1 MRIYE
6 FAKKFGIPT
15 KKLLTELQSGGFS
28 VASHMSILDEKALAF
43 LENLYS
49 PKTIPTNKES
59 KAVQKEPVKTE
70 KLKEKK
76 APVSTATQASVSTS
90 SLKSIKVEAPS
101 KKVEKAPDKLETPSK
116 AVMQPKIEK
125 PRSIVI
131 QPMGVI
137 EMAQVAGVP
146 VNELIV
152 TLLRWGILSAKNQVL
167 NEELVLRLA
176 KHYQLE
182 IVQPVKEEEKEKTEP
197 VFEVSA
203 ERLQERLPIVAVLGH
218 VDHGKT
224 TLLDF
229 IRKTRVAAREKGGIT
244 QHLGAYEAVT
254 PRGSIIFLD
263 TPGHEAFSKIRQR
276 GIKVADIVILVVAA
290 DDGVMPQTLEAL
302 RQAKSMNVPIIVA
315 INKVDKVEPQR
326 LEVIKRQLAQHDLI
340 VEDWGG
346 DIICVPI
353 SAKLGQ
359 GIDHLLEMI
368 LLQAQM
374 MELRADV
381 SGMARGYI
389 LESSL
394 EKGRG
399 PVATLIAQHGTI
411 KVGDYIVSGSASGRV
426 SSLVDSH
433 GKRLLKAG
441 PALPIQVS
449 GFEILPEVGDFFE
462 VVPKSELRKAALA
475 LQEKKSAASG
485 ATRLFTE
492 GAINLVVKVDNDSTK
507 EALGEAIDK
516 LTKKTTEA
524 GFNVL
529 LIGVGNINE
538 SDIEFAYNTGA
549 SIVGLHVKSEAN
561 ATALAQ
567 QRRVSVTLYDIIY
580 KLLEDL
586 ERRVEKTKKVE
597 MVSTKVGEATV
608 IKVFE
613 IKNIGVIAGAQ
624 VRDGR
629 FVRDSKIV
637 IYRRNKK
644 IGEGKLTSLQREKK
658 AVKEVHVGFE
668 FGLSVEDFTDWA
680 VDDRIEC
687 FVETPRK

>member
-15 KKLLTELQSGGFS
+15 KKLLTELQSNGFS
-28 VASHMSILDEKALAF
+28 VASHMSLLNEKAMAF
-43 LENLYS
+43 LENLFI
-49 PKTIPTNKES
+49 PKTIPNDKES
-59 KAVQKEPVKTE
+59 KKVQKEPVPVQKIQE
-70 KLKEKK
+70 KPQR
-76 APVSTATQASVSTS
+76 APAPAAPN
-90 SLKSIKVEAPS
+90 APS
-101 KKVEKAPDKLETPSK
+101 IATKQPEKV
-116 AVMQPKIEK
+116 
-125 PRSIVI
+125 RSIVI
-131 QPMGVI
+131 QPTGMS
-137 EMAQVAGVP
+137 EMAQKAGVP

-167 NEELVLRLA
+167 NEDVVMRLA

-182 IVQPVKEEEKEKTEP
+182 IVQPVKEEKEKQAER

-203 ERLQERLPIVAVLGH
+203 EKLQERLPIVAVLGH

-229 IRKTRVAAREKGGIT
+229 IRKTRVASREKGGIT

-254 PRGSIIFLD
+254 PRGNIIFLD

-326 LEVIKRQLAQHDLI
+326 LEVVKRQLAQHDLV

-353 SAKLGQ
+353 SAKFGQ

-374 MELRADV
+374 MELRADT

-399 PVATLIAQHGTI
+399 PVATLICQHGTI
-411 KVGDYIVSGSASGRV
+411 KVGDYIVSGSTSGRI
-426 SSLVDSH
+426 SALVDSH

-449 GFEILPEVGDFFE
+449 GFESLPEVGDFFE
-462 VVPKSELRKAALA
+462 VVSKAELRKAVM
-475 LQEKKSAASG
+475 ASQG
-485 ATRLFTE
+485 HKTSVDTRLFTE

-507 EALGEAIDK
+507 EALGESIDK
-516 LTKKTTEA
+516 LTKKTSEA

-529 LIGVGNINE
+529 HIGVGNISE

-549 SIVGLHVKSEAN
+549 SIIGLHVKFETN
-561 ATALAQ
+561 AATLAQ
-567 QRRVSVTLYDIIY
+567 QRGVSVHLFDIIY

-586 ERRVEKTKKVE
+586 EKRIEKTKKVE
-597 MVSTKVGEATV
+597 LVSTKVGEATV

-629 FVRDSKIV
+629 FVRDGKVV
-637 IYRRNKK
+637 IFRRNNK

-668 FGLSVEDFTDWA
+668 FGLSVEGFTDWA
-680 VDDRIEC
+680 IDDRIEC
-687 FVETPRK
+687 FVEAPKKN

>member
-15 KKLLTELQSGGFS
+15 KKLLTELQNGGFS
-28 VASHMSILDEKALAF
+28 VVSHMSVLDDKAMAF

-49 PKTIPTNKES
+49 PKTIQNIKES
-59 KAVQKEPVKTE
+59 KAVQKEPIIAE
-70 KLKEKK
+70 KIQEKK
-76 APVSTATQASVSTS
+76 APISTATRTPVSTPS
-90 SLKSIKVEAPS
+90 ITHKQPAPTTHKQAEKVKSIV
-101 KKVEKAPDKLETPSK
+101 V
-116 AVMQPKIEK
+116 QPT
-125 PRSIVI
+125 
-131 QPMGVI
+131 GVI
-137 EMAQVAGVP
+137 EMAQIAGVP

-167 NEELVLRLA
+167 NEEIVLRLA

-182 IVQPVKEEEKEKTEP
+182 IVQPVKEEEAAER

-203 ERLQERLPIVAVLGH
+203 EKLQERLPIVAVLGH

-229 IRKTRVAAREKGGIT
+229 IRKTRVASREKGGIT

-254 PRGSIIFLD
+254 PRGNIIFLD

-315 INKVDKVEPQR
+315 MNKIDKVEPQR
-326 LEVIKRQLAQHDLI
+326 LEVIKRQLAQYDL
-340 VEDWGG
+340 VAEDWGG
-346 DIICVPI
+346 DVICVPI

-399 PVATLIAQHGTI
+399 PVATLICQHGTI
-411 KVGDYIVSGSASGRV
+411 KVGDYILSGSASGRIN
-426 SSLVDSH
+426 SLVDSH
-433 GKRLLKAG
+433 GRRLLKAG

-462 VVPKSELRKAALA
+462 VVPKAELRKAALA
-475 LQEKKSAASG
+475 LQEKKSSMG
-485 ATRLFTE
+485 GTRLFTE

-507 EALGEAIDK
+507 EALGEAIEK

-529 LIGVGNINE
+529 HIGVGNINE
-538 SDIEFAYNTGA
+538 SDIEFAFNTGA
-549 SIVGLHVKSEAN
+549 SIVGLHVKSETN
-561 ATALAQ
+561 AITLAQ
-567 QRRVSVTLYDIIY
+567 QRRVSVILYDIIY

-586 ERRVEKTKKVE
+586 EKRVEKTKKVE
-597 MVSTKVGEATV
+597 LVSTKVGEATV

-613 IKNIGVIAGAQ
+613 IKNIGIIAGAQ

-637 IYRRNKK
+637 IYRRNNK

-668 FGLSVEDFTDWA
+668 FGLSVEGFTEWA
-680 VDDRIEC
+680 IDDRIEC
-687 FVETPRK
+687 YVEAPKKK

>member
-15 KKLLTELQSGGFS
+15 KKLLTELQNSGFS
-28 VASHMSILDEKALAF
+28 VASHMSVLDEKAMTF

-49 PKTIPTNKES
+49 PKTIPTIKES
-59 KAVQKEPVKTE
+59 KAVQKEPIIQEKTR
-70 KLKEKK
+70 EKK
-76 APVSTATQASVSTS
+76 APVRTATQTPMPTPST
-90 SLKSIKVEAPS
+90 KPNKVETHN
-101 KKVEKAPDKLETPSK
+101 KVESSSK
-116 AVMQPKIEK
+116 AETLNKATAQSKIEK
-125 PRSIVI
+125 PKSIVI
-131 QPMGVI
+131 QSMGVI
-137 EMAQVAGVP
+137 EMAQAAGVP

-167 NEELVLRLA
+167 NEEIVLRLA

-182 IVQPVKEEEKEKTEP
+182 IVQPVKEEETETER
-197 VFEVSA
+197 VFEVSP
-203 ERLQERLPIVAVLGH
+203 EKLQERLPIVAVLGH

-254 PRGSIIFLD
+254 PRGNIIFLD

-326 LEVIKRQLAQHDLI
+326 LEVIKRQLAQHDLV

-399 PVATLIAQHGTI
+399 PVATLICQHGTI
-411 KVGDYIVSGSASGRV
+411 KVGDYILSGSASGRI

-462 VVPKSELRKAALA
+462 VVPKTELRKAAVA
-475 LQEKKSAASG
+475 LQEKKSSLSS

-549 SIVGLHVKSEAN
+549 SIVGLHVKAETN
-561 ATALAQ
+561 ALTLAQ
-567 QRRVSVTLYDIIY
+567 QRRVSVTIYDIIY

-586 ERRVEKTKKVE
+586 EKRVEKTKKVE
-597 MVSTKVGEATV
+597 LVATKVGEATV

-629 FVRDSKIV
+629 FVRDAKIV

-680 VDDRIEC
+680 IDDRIEC
-687 FVETPRK
+687 FVEAPKK

>member
-15 KKLLTELQSGGFS
+15 KKLLTELQNGGFS
-28 VASHMSILDEKALAF
+28 VASHMSVLDEKAMTF
-43 LENLYS
+43 LENLFS
-49 PKTIPTNKES
+49 PKSVSNIKES
-59 KAVQKEPVKTE
+59 KEVQKEPIISQKIQEKKTAPSSPAPRALVPAQPAAPKQAVKT
-70 KLKEKK
+70 K
-76 APVSTATQASVSTS
+76 
-90 SLKSIKVEAPS
+90 
-101 KKVEKAPDKLETPSK
+101 
-116 AVMQPKIEK
+116 
-125 PRSIVI
+125 SIVI
-131 QPMGVI
+131 QPTGVI
-137 EMAQVAGVP
+137 EMAEKAGVP

-167 NEELVLRLA
+167 NEELVARLA

-182 IVQPVKEEEKEKTEP
+182 VIQPVKEEEQEER
-197 VFEVSA
+197 VFEVHT

-229 IRKTRVAAREKGGIT
+229 IRKTRVASREKGGIT

-254 PRGSIIFLD
+254 PRGNIIFLD

-302 RQAKSMNVPIIVA
+302 RQAKSMNVPIIVG

-326 LEVIKRQLAQHDLI
+326 LEVIKRQLAQYDL
-340 VEDWGG
+340 VAEDWGG
-346 DIICVPI
+346 EVICVPI
-353 SAKLGQ
+353 SAKFGQ

-374 MELRADV
+374 MELRANT

-399 PVATLIAQHGTI
+399 PVATLICQHGTI
-411 KVGDYIVSGSASGRV
+411 KVGDYILSGAASGRIN
-426 SSLVDSH
+426 SLVDSH
-433 GKRLLKAG
+433 GKRLLNAG
-441 PALPIQVS
+441 PVLPIQVS
-449 GFEILPEVGDFFE
+449 GFETLPEVGDFFE
-462 VVPKSELRKAALA
+462 VVPKSEFRKAAA
-475 LQEKKSAASG
+475 AFQEQKSSLG
-485 ATRLFTE
+485 TRLFTE

-507 EALGEAIDK
+507 EALGEAIEK

-529 LIGVGNINE
+529 HIGVGNISE

-549 SIVGLHVKSEAN
+549 SIVGLHVKSETN
-561 ATALAQ
+561 AITLSQ
-567 QRRVSVTLYDIIY
+567 QRGVSVRLYDIIY

-586 ERRVEKTKKVE
+586 EVRVEKTKKVE
-597 MVSTKVGEATV
+597 LVSAKVGEATV

-629 FVRDSKIV
+629 FVKDSKVV
-637 IYRRNKK
+637 IYRRNNKV
-644 IGEGKLTSLQREKK
+644 GEGKITSLQREKK

-668 FGLSVEDFTDWA
+668 FGLGIEGFTDWA
-680 VDDRIEC
+680 IDDRVEC
-687 FVETPRK
+687 YVEAPKKK

>member
-15 KKLLTELQSGGFS
+15 KKLLTELQNSGFS
-28 VASHMSILDEKALAF
+28 VASHMSILDEKAMAF

-49 PKTIPTNKES
+49 PKTIPTIKES
-59 KAVQKEPVKTE
+59 KAVQKEPIIQEKTR
-70 KLKEKK
+70 EKK
-76 APVSTATQASVSTS
+76 APVRTATQTPMPTPST
-90 SLKSIKVEAPS
+90 KP
-101 KKVEKAPDKLETPSK
+101 KKVETHNKVESFSKAETPNK
-116 AVMQPKIEK
+116 AAAQSKIEK

-131 QPMGVI
+131 QSMGVI
-137 EMAQVAGVP
+137 EMAQAAGVP

-167 NEELVLRLA
+167 NEEIVLRLA

-182 IVQPVKEEEKEKTEP
+182 IVQPVKEEEAETER

-203 ERLQERLPIVAVLGH
+203 EKLQERLPIVAVLGH

-254 PRGSIIFLD
+254 PRGNIIFLD

-326 LEVIKRQLAQHDLI
+326 LEVIKRQLAQHDLV

-399 PVATLIAQHGTI
+399 PVATLICQHGTI
-411 KVGDYIVSGSASGRV
+411 KVGDYILSGSASGRI

-462 VVPKSELRKAALA
+462 VVPKTELRKAAIA
-475 LQEKKSAASG
+475 LQEKKSSLSS

-549 SIVGLHVKSEAN
+549 SIVGLHVKAETN
-561 ATALAQ
+561 ALTLAQ
-567 QRRVSVTLYDIIY
+567 QRRVSVTIYDIIY

-586 ERRVEKTKKVE
+586 EKRVEKTKKVE
-597 MVSTKVGEATV
+597 LVATKVGEATV

-629 FVRDSKIV
+629 FVRDAKIV

-680 VDDRIEC
+680 IDDRIEC
-687 FVETPRK
+687 FVEAPKK

>member
-15 KKLLTELQSGGFS
+15 KDLITELQSKGFS
-28 VASHMSILDEKALAF
+28 VASHMSVLDEQALAF
-43 LENLYS
+43 LENVFLS
-49 PKTIPTNKES
+49 KAKPNTEES
-59 KAVQKEPVKTE
+59 KKVQKEPV
-70 KLKEKK
+70 
-76 APVSTATQASVSTS
+76 TS
-90 SLKSIKVEAPS
+90 QKIK
-101 KKVEKAPDKLETPSK
+101 
-116 AVMQPKIEK
+116 EK
-125 PRSIVI
+125 PRMQEKKVFSSSSSQHVTPKAAAHVQ
-131 QPMGVI
+131 QPEKPKAIIAQPTGVA
-137 EMAQVAGVP
+137 EMAQQAGVP

-167 NEELVLRLA
+167 NEDVVVRLA

-182 IVQPVKEEEKEKTEP
+182 VVQPVKKEEAPEEER

-203 ERLQERLPIVAVLGH
+203 EKLQERLPIIAVLGH

-229 IRKTRVAAREKGGIT
+229 IRKTRVASREKGGIT

-254 PRGSIIFLD
+254 SRGNIIFLD

-326 LEVIKRQLAQHDLI
+326 LEVIKRQLAQHDLV

-346 DIICVPI
+346 DVICVPI

-374 MELRADV
+374 MELRADI

-399 PVATLIAQHGTI
+399 PVATLICQHGTI
-411 KVGDYIVSGSASGRV
+411 KVGDYIVSGSVTGRV
-426 SSLVDSH
+426 SSIIDSH
-433 GKRLLKAG
+433 GARLQNAG
-441 PALPIQVS
+441 PAVPVQVS

-462 VVPKSELRKAALA
+462 VVPKSEIRKAVMAA
-475 LQEKKSAASG
+475 QAQKNSAID
-485 ATRLFTE
+485 TKLFTE

-516 LTKKTTEA
+516 LTKKTAES

-529 LIGVGNINE
+529 HIGVGNISE

-549 SIVGLHVKSEAN
+549 SIVGLHVKFETN
-561 ATALAQ
+561 AATLAQ
-567 QRRVSVTLYDIIY
+567 QRGVSVHLFDIIY

-586 ERRVEKTKKVE
+586 EKRVEKTKK
-597 MVSTKVGEATV
+597 S
-608 IKVFE
+608 
-613 IKNIGVIAGAQ
+613 
-624 VRDGR
+624 R
-629 FVRDSKIV
+629 
-637 IYRRNKK
+637 
-644 IGEGKLTSLQREKK
+644 
-658 AVKEVHVGFE
+658 VGFY
-668 FGLSVEDFTDWA
+668 
-680 VDDRIEC
+680 
-687 FVETPRK
+687 